1 MTQFIDSIIIG
12 GGQAGLAMSQ
22 CLTTSGIEHL
32 VFERGQIGERWR
44 SERWPSLRLLTPG
57 WMTRMPGQA
66 LATRGDGFLT
76 SQDLV
81 TRLETYS
88 ANQRVPLMTD
98 TEVIS
103 VNKLADLYRV
113 VTSRG
118 TWITRSVVVATG
130 ACDRPRVPQWAKG
143 LSPRINQLTPDRY
156 RRAADI
162 APGGVLV
169 VGSSATGVQ
178 LAAEIARSG
187 RETIVSVG
195 SHVRSPRRYRGR
207 DIFDW
212 LDPSGFLAEAP
223 PANRTTTELISQP
236 SLQLVGSDQ
245 GADIDI
251 HSLARL
257 GVRTVGRAVGAAGAT
272 VSFSGNL
279 ADECEVAEKRRQ
291 GLLRRID
298 RYISENGFDVAED
311 RMAWDPPQIPVA
323 EAMDLDLR
331 AEGIGTVVWATGYR
345 RAYPWLDLP
354 AFDANGEIRQ
364 CGGISDLPGLYVIGI
379 PFMRNRA
386 STFVDGV
393 GRDAEALAPVI
404 TAQLNTQARN
414 AA

>member
-1 MTQFIDSIIIG
+1 VD
-12 GGQAGLAMSQ
+12 
-22 CLTTSGIEHL
+22 
-32 VFERGQIGERWR
+32 
-44 SERWPSLRLLTPG
+44 
-57 WMTRMPGQA
+57 
-66 LATRGDGFLT
+66 
-76 SQDLV
+76 
-81 TRLETYS
+81 
-88 ANQRVPLMTD
+88 
-98 TEVIS
+98 
-103 VNKLADLYRV
+103 
-113 VTSRG
+113 
-118 TWITRSVVVATG
+118 
-130 ACDRPRVPQWAKG
+130 
-143 LSPRINQLTPDRY
+143 
-156 RRAADI
+156 
-162 APGGVLV
+162 
-169 VGSSATGVQ
+169 
-178 LAAEIARSG
+178 
-187 RETIVSVG
+187 
-195 SHVRSPRRYRGR
+195 
-207 DIFDW
+207 
-212 LDPSGFLAEAP
+212 
-223 PANRTTTELISQP
+223 
-236 SLQLVGSDQ
+236 
-245 GADIDI
+245 
-251 HSLARL
+251 
-257 GVRTVGRAVGAAGAT
+257 AAGST

-311 RMAWDPPQIPVA
+311 RMAWDPLQIPAA